1 VPTQTPREA
10 FAERIRH
17 ALPDT
22 VGECDA
28 DLTVNTILAAC
39 DLYYTAATHPR
50 QTGPS
55 LTYTHRDGETFTA
68 IDLGPVRPD
77 RHGSRIERG
86 ICRALLVEALRLLD
100 ESEPAITAHRL
111 TDVEIAERYAR

>member
-50 QTGPS
+50 QAGPA

-68 IDLGPVRPD
+68 VDLGAVRPD
-77 RHGSRIERG
+77 SAGSRIERG
-86 ICRALLVEALRLLD
+86 FCRALLVEALRLLD
-100 ESEPAITAHRL
+100 ESEPT
-111 TDVEIAERYAR
+111 TTNARPSGDR